1 MYIVHYTTFQEVGV
15 RVVLESCLMHKYVY
29 DMYIVHMHRPPP
41 SFPQLERGGGRG
53 VTNSGA

>member
-29 DMYIVHMHRPPP
+29 DMYNVHC
-41 SFPQLERGGGRG
+41 
-53 VTNSGA
+53 AYA